1 VTAEQASIVHTET
14 TTQHA
19 STHNIV
25 QRRTQYRISSRKQFT
40 PFDGLVFGS
49 IRYESRQTSL
59 RGHVNE
65 SVHFNGRYIKKK
77 KKILFTCIDLS
88 VMLLPYTRFLSYQR
102 LGFEEQLKSFPS
114 KVKDCGSLEY
124 LMHKIGKCRDVRWDG
139 YNTCLFVLCYFSLK
153 PTLYF

>member
-77 KKILFTCIDLS
+77 KNIIYLYRFVGDVVALHKILIVSKARLRGAIEIISFQSRKIAALS
-88 VMLLPYTRFLSYQR
+88 N
-102 LGFEEQLKSFPS
+102 
-114 KVKDCGSLEY
+114 
-124 LMHKIGKCRDVRWDG
+124 I
-139 YNTCLFVLCYFSLK
+139 
-153 PTLYF
+153 

>member
-77 KKILFTCIDLS
+77 KKNIIYLYRFVGDVVALHKILIVSKARLRGAIEIISFQS
-88 VMLLPYTRFLSYQR
+88 QR
-102 LGFEEQLKSFPS
+102 LRLSRIF
-114 KVKDCGSLEY
+114 DA
-124 LMHKIGKCRDVRWDG
+124 
-139 YNTCLFVLCYFSLK
+139 
-153 PTLYF
+153 